1 MNEDNTEST
10 EQTLGQ
16 TLKKSRENA
25 GVSLETLA
33 KKLKLSVQKL
43 QHLENDEYHLLG
55 PATFIKGYVKSYCR
69 EFKLDTAAVLALFIE
84 PAAPVTK
91 GNMQSF
97 SKRTE
102 KEAHDSRLM
111 LVSYAILALVIGSS
125 ALWWWQNSTPIA
137 DTVVNSTIGLIAE
150 KPPEADNKNQPE
162 PASPLENSEPG
173 GNELVLQDE
182 PTINE
187 FGQTEESQNLATAA
201 PSPAASTPALSAP
214 SDNDSEIVMHFDKES
229 WVEIYDGEGERIA
242 FGVKKPGYV
251 MTVTGLPPF
260 SIVLE
265 KHQVVDVTLNGETV
279 DLSAFPENRLAKFN
293 LPLVES

>member
-10 EQTLGQ
+10 ELTLGQ
-16 TLKKSRENA
+16 TLKNSRENA
-25 GVSLETLA
+25 GVSLEMLA

-69 EFKLDTAAVLALFIE
+69 EFKLDTTAVLALFVE

-111 LVSYAILALVIGSS
+111 LVSYAILALIIGSS

-137 DTVVNSTIGLIAE
+137 DTVVNSTIQLIAE
-150 KPPEADNKNQPE
+150 KPSESDTKNQAE
-162 PASPLENSEPG
+162 PASPFENSEPVLSEPVVQSDPSA
-173 GNELVLQDE
+173 NELIQA
-182 PTINE
+182 N
-187 FGQTEESQNLATAA
+187 ESQDAVT
-201 PSPAASTPALSAP
+201 PSAVESSPITPTQASEGS
-214 SDNDSEIVMHFDKES
+214 SEIIMHFDEES

-260 SIVLE
+260 SVVLG
-265 KHQVVDVTLNGETV
+265 KHQVVDITLNGETV
-279 DLSAFPENRLAKFN
+279 DLSAFPKNRLAKFN
-293 LPLVES
+293 LPLVE